1 MKLTAVV
8 ATKFKVKCFM
18 HCGFLQ
24 EELVFRQAEEE
35 RKQLEEE
42 KKKQME
48 RAKAEKI
55 LRFECYISIQ

>member
-1 MKLTAVV
+1 
-8 ATKFKVKCFM
+8 M
-18 HCGFLQ
+18 HRGLLQ

-42 KKKQME
+42 KRKQTE

-55 LRFECYISIQ
+55 LRLE

>member
-1 MKLTAVV
+1 ML
-8 ATKFKVKCFM
+8 
-18 HCGFLQ
+18 HGFLQ

-42 KKKQME
+42 KKKQIE

-55 LRFECYISIQ
+55 LRFE

>member
-1 MKLTAVV
+1 MAS
-8 ATKFKVKCFM
+8 
-18 HCGFLQ
+18 LQ
-24 EELVFRQAEEE
+24 EELVFRRAEEE

-55 LRFECYISIQ
+55 LRYELTLVHNDLYM